1 MPLPILEYQTL
12 KGAHDALSKLGSAH
26 TCCNQQTIKDW
37 SNKNQLAE
45 VRGFLGEAYADDAL
59 LRRAYLGDAFRMM
72 GINEE
77 AYKSSCARLA
87 RILDEAGK
95 RPLTDAD
102 LQFARDAL
110 NYWSGLRAHLS

>member
-12 KGAHDALSKLGSAH
+12 KGAYDVLSRLGSAP
-26 TCCNQQTIKDW
+26 TCCKQQTIKDW
-37 SNKNQLAE
+37 SDKNQLAE

-59 LRRAYLGDAFRMM
+59 LRRSFLGDAFRMM
-72 GINEE
+72 SISEDG
-77 AYKSSCARLA
+77 YKSSCARLA

-110 NYWSGLRAHLS
+110 NYWSGLRAYLS